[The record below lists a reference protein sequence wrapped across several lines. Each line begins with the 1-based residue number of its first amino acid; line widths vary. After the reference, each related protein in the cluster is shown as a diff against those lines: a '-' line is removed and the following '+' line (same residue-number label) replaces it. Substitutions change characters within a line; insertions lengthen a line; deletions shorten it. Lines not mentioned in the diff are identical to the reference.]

1 MVIHLVQQ
9 SAAAVGEALTWT
21 AFLNIANTALIVL
34 AGFLARE
41 AWKNIHARVDA
52 MEERHGD
59 IRERVASLEA
69 AAGEPRRRR
78 AGDRSSG
85 PFNRE

>member
-1 MVIHLVQQ
+1 MVLQ
-9 SAAAVGEALTWT
+9 STAASVGDALTWT

-52 MEERHGD
+52 IEERHGD

-69 AAGEPRRRR
+69 AAGDLRRRR
-78 AGDRSSG
+78 SDRMSG
-85 PFNRE
+85 PYNREE